1 MRTTFA
7 LLFALMF
14 GSLVGTT
21 LAAGAMILI

>member
-14 GSLVGTT
+14 GSIIGTM
-21 LAAGAMILI
+21 LAAGAMIIS